1 MTSVNDI
8 VIETDEL
15 KIEKIQLD
23 EHGNL
28 TADYS
33 FEDKTYTVKMT
44 SDEITQMSSE
54 LESKFVQSE
63 DQDTPDANEEEEEN
77 EKERNDR
84 LNTREY
90 KEKARKMEFLK
101 NICDIDME
109 AFNEDLIGKLK
120 AHLKLLIDFLSKE
133 ITEETKMIAVDGK
146 KDIRDATVKDLTT
159 LFNGIPEYKEK
170 IDELTQKIKQNNNE
184 IGTLKTEKQ
193 NAAGGDDN
201 SARITKLE
209 EENKGLNEEIEKYTS
224 VESIKNIKYKY
235 NFFPKQ
241 FPNSVNDNN
250 VNNNETDTNP
260 AESVKNDNDVNNNET
275 EQATTTTTEEQE
287 SKEEESTVQPTP
299 KKEKDPLSIPKYLK
313 DNVIEKDFEHR
324 ILNKNTISEDPFYI
338 YVKNTLTPLSLSG
351 DTKSQPEYINYYN
364 LIVGKD
370 KLIHS
375 SIMIL
380 GNLMKLIQ
388 GLELYNTLLNNKH
401 FENIKVSRISIQDDA
416 DKPRT
421 SMLNTIGLNNI
432 LHSKKEK
439 QDKLKSIMMSA
450 NNIQYSIQQINDAI
464 NKIRDYSI
472 LFNNNIADIKKST
485 VEDKDIKNS
494 TGEDNKKQ
502 DGSFLSRFSRQKEPE
517 KKYTKGYFFQAF
529 DGSDD
534 PPFNIDN
541 ISKELQDI
549 LTQIKKTTQ
558 YINPR
563 KGENKLANIKGITK
577 DTMQIPANFGANAKA
592 DATCEEALTFKP
604 EEPINKSWFSGGNK
618 RSKKK
623 IRKHKHKATLKR
635 K

>member
-8 VIETDEL
+8 VIKTDKL

-63 DQDTPDANEEEEEN
+63 DQDTLDANEEEEEN
-77 EKERNDR
+77 EEERNDR

-224 VESIKNIKYKY
+224 VESITNIKENKLDHITERSIIKKIRENYYHISEKIYK
-235 NFFPKQ
+235 FFPKQ

-250 VNNNETDTNP
+250 VNNNET
-260 AESVKNDNDVNNNET
+260 
-275 EQATTTTTEEQE
+275 EQE
-287 SKEEESTVQPTP
+287 SKEQ
-299 KKEKDPLSIPKYLK
+299 DPLSIPKYLK
-313 DNVIEKDFEHR
+313 DNVIEKDFKHNFS
-324 ILNKNTISEDPFYI
+324 NKNTISEDPFYI

-351 DTKSQPEYINYYN
+351 TTKSQPEYINYYN
-364 LIVGKD
+364 SIVGQD

-375 SIMIL
+375 SIMIS

-388 GLELYNTLLNNKH
+388 GLELYNTLLKNKH

-464 NKIRDYSI
+464 NKIVKYSLI
-472 LFNNNIADIKKST
+472 FTKNFDNINNSNYKS
-485 VEDKDIKNS
+485 
-494 TGEDNKKQ
+494 
-502 DGSFLSRFSRQKEPE
+502 
-517 KKYTKGYFFQAF
+517 GYFFQAF
-529 DGSDD
+529 EEIENKN
-534 PPFNIDN
+534 FTNNNIVN
-541 ISKELQDI
+541 NLKDI
-549 LTQIKKTTQ
+549 LKKTRQ
-558 YINPR
+558 AAEYIKPR

-577 DTMQIPANFGANAKA
+577 DTMQIPEKFNAKA
-592 DATCEEALTFKP
+592 NATCEDALKFKP
-604 EEPINKSWFSGGNK
+604 EEPIKKGWLNGGNT
-618 RSKKK
+618 RSRKKTNK
-623 IRKHKHKATLKR
+623 PNNKATMKR